1 MKGIAFILNHPQSS
15 LGKQQIFIKV
25 VFFKNK
31 NLLYDL
37 QETEKATCQRTPWGC
52 NQQHPECGKLYRQ
65 MTPFLQS
72 RNYKKQTKRNHRL
85 RDVKAK
91 CNAKRKKEG
100 HLKYI
105 PNVVYSLSFDIDLN
119 KLTTK
124 IYY

>member
-1 MKGIAFILNHPQSS
+1 
-15 LGKQQIFIKV
+15 
-25 VFFKNK
+25 
-31 NLLYDL
+31 
-37 QETEKATCQRTPWGC
+37 
-52 NQQHPECGKLYRQ
+52 